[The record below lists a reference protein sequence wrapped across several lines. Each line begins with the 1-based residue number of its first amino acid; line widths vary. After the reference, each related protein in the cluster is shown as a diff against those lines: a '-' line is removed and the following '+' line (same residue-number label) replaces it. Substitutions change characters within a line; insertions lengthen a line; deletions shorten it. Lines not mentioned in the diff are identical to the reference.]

1 MPLPSAV
8 ITISDAA
15 SQGLRDE
22 DRSGDAAAAMLREM
36 GFDVELRVVVPD
48 ERDRIQ
54 SAITDAARSCRLVV
68 TTGGTGLGPRDVTP
82 EATRAVLERE
92 APGLAELMRAHG
104 LRSTPMA
111 ALSRGTAGAIEASLV
126 LNLPGS
132 TSGVRESLEAVA
144 PVLVHALETLGGHTA
159 HG

>member
-1 MPLPSAV
+1 MSFSAAV

-15 SQGLRDE
+15 AQGLRDE
-22 DRSGDAAAAMLREM
+22 DRSGDAAEAMLREM
-36 GFDVELRVVVPD
+36 GFEVKTRIVVPD
-48 ERDRIQ
+48 ESDLIE
-54 SAITDAARSCRLVV
+54 SAITDAARNCRLVV

-104 LRSTPMA
+104 LRNTPMA
-111 ALSRGTAGAIEASLV
+111 ALSRGTAGAIGASLV
-126 LNLPGS
+126 INLPGS
-132 TSGVRESLEAVA
+132 TAGVRESLEAVA
-144 PVLVHALETLGGHTA
+144 PVLSHALETLGGNTA